1 MNRRGWLSSVALSPT
16 HEQQSSLLVG
26 SLLQCM
32 HLYHLLFC
40 LFMVLLEEG
49 KGGRGRGKRTEE
61 RGGERRGKER
71 GRREEGS
78 GEGKERGKR
87 REERGE
93 RRGEER
99 GGERRGKERGRREEG
114 SGEGKEKGG
123 TQKSTLM
130 LLHCRVGFLSHMFCG
145 DALTV
150 FLCHLKSCQLLSVQ
164 LGQDSRG
171 DQWAS
176 LLRVLLCCGTLGRRT
191 WVGLENTAV
200 TE

>member
-1 MNRRGWLSSVALSPT
+1 M
-16 HEQQSSLLVG
+16 E
-26 SLLQCM
+26 
-32 HLYHLLFC
+32 
-40 LFMVLLEEG
+40 
-49 KGGRGRGKRTEE
+49 K
-61 RGGERRGKER
+61 
-71 GRREEGS
+71 GRREG
-78 GEGKERGKR
+78 
-87 REERGE
+87 RGE
-93 RRGEER
+93 RREER